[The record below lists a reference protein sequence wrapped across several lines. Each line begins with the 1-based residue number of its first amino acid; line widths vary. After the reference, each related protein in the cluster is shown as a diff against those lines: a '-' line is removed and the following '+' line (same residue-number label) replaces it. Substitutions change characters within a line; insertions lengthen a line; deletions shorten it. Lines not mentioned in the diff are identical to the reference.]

1 MTAPA
6 WKVNKVVA
14 GVLATF
20 VLIYGTVVT
29 SVVSCFRWTARSV
42 LGDLGIKGDTTVVCR
57 SYLG

>member
-1 MTAPA
+1 MTVPA

-57 SYLG
+57 